1 MWSFC
6 HSFIHS
12 VNRISDEHGNGRR
25 PNLAGT
31 DKRWPH
37 RSDWLGGDPDLPM
50 DSGSLYHFL
59 HHWGIGNFQTF
70 VIFFVFSILIQ
81 STADLYHTWR
91 NDWRRRDN
99 ASTILGRFRQ
109 TSGSRLIRIR
119 IPDHFCFKFW
129 RWRRFALSITDR
141 TSLISK
147 IQNVWSH
154 WFSKCRRL

>member
-99 ASTILGRFRQ
+99 ASTILGRRPIRR
-109 TSGSRLIRIR
+109 TSGSRLIRKSEFESLLFQIL
-119 IPDHFCFKFW
+119 
-129 RWRRFALSITDR
+129 ALAGVCT
-141 TSLISK
+141 L
-147 IQNVWSH
+147 
-154 WFSKCRRL
+154 L